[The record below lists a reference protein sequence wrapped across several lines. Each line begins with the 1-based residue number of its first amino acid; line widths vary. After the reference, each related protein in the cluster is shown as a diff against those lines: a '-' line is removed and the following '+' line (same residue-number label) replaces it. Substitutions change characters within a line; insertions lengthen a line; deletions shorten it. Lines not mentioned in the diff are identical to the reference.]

1 MNSKSLPLLIL
12 GAGGHA
18 KVLIEIFRLH
28 QQKTLGIISPN
39 LNSGSIFEGLN
50 VLGDDEA
57 VYKYNPKEIL
67 LINAVGALPNNQNR
81 WHLSNLMR
89 KKRFK
94 FDNVIHPSSIVAND
108 LSIGEGVQLM
118 AGTIIQPGCK
128 IGQDSIVNTGARI
141 DHDTSIGDQC
151 HIAPGVTICGDVQ
164 IGNNVHIG
172 TGSQVLQGIKIGN
185 HTVIAAGTLVYKDIP
200 SGVLVK
206 HNVKML
212 IESLKG

>member
-18 KVLIEIFRLH
+18 KVLIEIFRLN
-28 QQKTLGIISPN
+28 QQKTLGIITPN
-39 LNSGSIFEGLN
+39 LNRGSIFEGLN
-50 VLGDDEA
+50 VIGDDDA
-57 VYKYNPKEIL
+57 VYKYNPEETL
-67 LINAVGALPNNQNR
+67 LINAIGAMPNNQNR

-89 KKRFK
+89 KKNFK
-94 FDNVIHPSSIVAND
+94 FDNVIHPSSIIAADVSFA
-108 LSIGEGVQLM
+108 EGVQLM

-128 IGQDSIVNTGARI
+128 IGQDSIINTGSHI

-151 HIAPGVTICGDVQ
+151 HIAPGVTLCGDIQ
-164 IGNNVHIG
+164 IGSNVHVG
-172 TGSQVLQGIKIGN
+172 TGAKVLQGIKIGDN
-185 HTVIAAGTLVYKDIP
+185 AVIAAGTTVFKDIP

-206 HNVKML
+206 NNVDML